1 MAATYDPANI
11 FAKILAGQ
19 IPCVRVYEDAVAL
32 AFMDVMPCAEG
43 HTLVIPKKPARNLL
57 DVAPDDLAALMPIV
71 QKVARAVK
79 AGMAADGLTV
89 QQFNEG
95 AAGQSVFH
103 LHFHLLPRWEGVALR
118 APGGPMAKPEAL
130 KRQAEKIA
138 ATLRMM
144 E

>member
-11 FAKILAGQ
+11 FAKILKGQ
-19 IPCVRVYEDAVAL
+19 IPCTRVYEDAIAL
-32 AFMDVMPCAEG
+32 AFMDIMPCADG

-57 DVAPDDLAALMPIV
+57 DVAPDDLAAFMPV
-71 QKVARAVK
+71 VHKLARAVK

-95 AAGQSVFH
+95 AGGQTVFH
-103 LHFHLLPRWEGVALR
+103 LHFHLLPRWEGVSLR
-118 APGGPMAKPEAL
+118 PPGGPMANPEVL
-130 KRQAEKIA
+130 KRNAEKIA
-138 ATLRMM
+138 RTLRMM